1 MRRIYLETME
11 EILRRNPKVIIDD
24 RVQGLVPFL
33 QLNEQNR
40 PAATGAGPSR
50 SPSPATTVAPTALPT
65 TRSNTGMPR

>member
-24 RVQGLVPFL
+24 KVQGLVPFL

-40 PAATGAGPSR
+40 PAQPARPQ
-50 SPSPATTVAPTALPT
+50 SPATVAPAFPPN
-65 TRSNTGMPR
+65 RPNTGASR